1 MRIQCL
7 AHSDI
12 NKFKY
17 GRIISITK
25 DTVYVKFDGTDKV
38 IEYPKFYLG
47 KELEIINDNEQG
59 GQR

>member
-7 AHSDI
+7 VHSDI

-25 DTVYVKFDGTDKV
+25 DTVYIKFDNMDKV